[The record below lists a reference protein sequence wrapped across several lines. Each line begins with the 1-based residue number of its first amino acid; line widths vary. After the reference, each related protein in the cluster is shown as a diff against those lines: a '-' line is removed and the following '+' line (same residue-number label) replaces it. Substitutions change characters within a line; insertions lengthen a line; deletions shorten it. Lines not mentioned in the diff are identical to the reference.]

1 MLPVLCSDHIRVER
15 SIVATGL
22 SGDPGLGFG
31 TGEPVACHQPLDLG
45 FMVSVHR
52 DDKIEVLVL
61 AGLDQQRDNV
71 NDHCCVACS
80 PFQLGGSGPNGRV
93 HDSLE
98 IPTGDRVGEDD
109 LGKPCPVELAVFEY
123 LRPKTVQDRGKR
135 RSARLYH
142 LTGQYVGVNDGGT
155 ARGEFGGHHAFPDAM
170 PPVRP
175 TRTNFLLRARARSGS
190 TDPVFLPRSHD
201 AAKGSL
207 DRSQ

>member
-1 MLPVLCSDHIRVER
+1 
-15 SIVATGL
+15 
-22 SGDPGLGFG
+22 
-31 TGEPVACHQPLDLG
+31 
-45 FMVSVHR
+45 MVSVHR

-71 NDHCCVACS
+71 NDHRGVACS

-109 LGKPCPVELAVFEY
+109 LGKPCAVELAVFDTCV
-123 LRPKTVQDRGKR
+123 PK
-135 RSARLYH
+135 RSRIA
-142 LTGQYVGVNDGGT
+142 TSAGVPGST
-155 ARGEFGGHHAFPDAM
+155 TSRASTSASMMMAPRAASSAATMLFPDAM

-201 AAKGSL
+201 APKGSL